1 MIMYDKKTLAAVIRG
16 GALNSRIE
24 EVYGCAA
31 PQTEVYAER
40 LAKVTE
46 GFISTFPE
54 NGQAQVGLYS
64 APGRTE
70 IGGNHTDHQCG
81 CVLAAS
87 VNLDAV
93 AAAAPNGT
101 NVIRFFSEGYGMIEV
116 DLTDTEPVE
125 SEKESTASLIRG
137 MAAQAK
143 ARGFAVSGFDAYCT
157 SSVLGGSGLSS
168 SAAFETLTGVILN
181 DFYCD
186 NTFDAVEIAKM
197 GQKAENI
204 WFGKPSGLMDQSAS
218 SVGGVVAIDFADVEK
233 PVVEKIDLNLAKEGY
248 ALCIVDSR
256 SSHADLTD
264 AYAGIPVEMKS
275 VAALFGQEHL
285 RGLTVQQLMGRTA
298 EIREKCGDRA
308 FLRAM
313 HFVLDNERAQQEAQ
327 ALRDGDFDRF
337 LAIVN
342 ESGHSSYEYLQ
353 NTCVE
358 GAVKNQA
365 VNVALS
371 LCDVLLGG
379 RGAHRVHGG
388 GFAGTV
394 QAFVPLDLL
403 ETFRSSIDA
412 AIGEGSCH
420 VLSIRPVG
428 GAIL

>member
-1 MIMYDKKTLAAVIRG
+1 MHDRKTLAQELGA

-24 EVYGCAA
+24 EVYGCTG
-31 PQTEVYAER
+31 QETNDYAER
-40 LAKVTE
+40 LVRVTE
-46 GFISTFPE
+46 GFDSTFPE
-54 NGQAQVGLYS
+54 NDTEELGLYS

-93 AAAAPNGT
+93 AAAAPNGK

-116 DLTDTEPVE
+116 DLASTDPVE

-137 MAAQAK
+137 MAAQAQ

-197 GQKAENI
+197 GQKTENN

-233 PVVEKIDLNLAKEGY
+233 PIVEKIDLNLAKEGY

-264 AYAGIPVEMKS
+264 AYASIPMEMKS
-275 VAALFGQEHL
+275 VAALFGQEYL
-285 RGLTVQQLMGRTA
+285 RGITVQQLMEKTPQ
-298 EIREKCGDRA
+298 IRETCGDRA
-308 FLRAM
+308 FMRAM
-313 HFVLDNERAQQEAQ
+313 HFVLDNERAQQEAA
-327 ALRDGDFDRF
+327 ALRAGDFSGF
-337 LAIVN
+337 LKLVN

-353 NTCVE
+353 NTAVE
-358 GAVKNQA
+358 GSVRNQA
-365 VNVALS
+365 VNVALA

-394 QAFVPLDLL
+394 QAFVPLDML
-403 ETFRSSIDA
+403 ETFRSGIDA

-428 GAIL
+428 GAVL

>member
-1 MIMYDKKTLAAVIRG
+1 MYDRKTLAQELRRGAV
-16 GALNSRIE
+16 NTRIE
-24 EVYGCAA
+24 EVYGCSS

-40 LAKVTE
+40 LARVAE
-46 GFISTFPE
+46 GFDATFAD
-54 NGQAQVGLYS
+54 NASDRLGLYS

-93 AAAAPNGT
+93 AAAAPNGKNT
-101 NVIRFFSEGYGMIEV
+101 ICFFSEGYGMIEV
-116 DLTDTEPVE
+116 DLDRTEPVE
-125 SEKESTASLIRG
+125 SEKESTAALIRG

-143 ARGFAVSGFDAYCT
+143 ERGFEISGFDAYCT

-197 GQKAENI
+197 GQKAENL

-218 SVGGVVAIDFADVEK
+218 SVGGVVAIDFADVDK

-248 ALCIVDSR
+248 ALCIIDSR

-264 AYAGIPVEMKS
+264 AYASIPEEMKK
-275 VAALFGQEHL
+275 VAALFGQTYL
-285 RGLTVQQLMGRTA
+285 RGITKDQLLQKTA
-298 EIREKCGDRA
+298 EIRSACGDRA

-313 HFVLDNERAQQEAQ
+313 HFVLDNERAQQEAR

-337 LAIVN
+337 LGIVN
-342 ESGHSSYEYLQ
+342 ASGHSSYEYLQ
-353 NTCVE
+353 NTAVE
-358 GAVKNQA
+358 GSVSSQA
-365 VNVALS
+365 VNVALA

-394 QAFVPLDLL
+394 QAFVPLDML
-403 ETFRSSIDA
+403 ETFRAGIDA

>member
-1 MIMYDKKTLAAVIRG
+1 MFDRKTLAQELRRGAV
-16 GALNSRIE
+16 NTRIE
-24 EVYGCAA
+24 EVYGCSS

-40 LAKVTE
+40 LAKVAE
-46 GFISTFPE
+46 GFDATFAG
-54 NGQAQVGLYS
+54 NAADRLGLYS

-93 AAAAPNGT
+93 AAAAPNGKNT
-101 NVIRFFSEGYGMIEV
+101 ICFFSEGYGMIEV
-116 DLTDTEPVE
+116 DLDRTEPVE
-125 SEKESTASLIRG
+125 AEKESTAALIRG

-143 ARGFAVSGFDAYCT
+143 ERGFEISGFDAYCT

-197 GQKAENI
+197 GQKAENH

-218 SVGGVVAIDFADVEK
+218 SVGGVVAIDFADVDK

-248 ALCIVDSR
+248 ALCIIDSR

-264 AYAGIPVEMKS
+264 AYASIPEEMKK
-275 VAALFGQEHL
+275 VAALFGQKVL
-285 RGLTVQQLMGRTA
+285 RGITMDQLLQKTE
-298 EIREKCGDRA
+298 EIRSACGDRA

-313 HFVLDNERAQQEAQ
+313 HFVLDNERAQQEAR
-327 ALRDGDFDRF
+327 ALRDGDFDCF
-337 LAIVN
+337 LQIVN
-342 ESGHSSYEYLQ
+342 ASGHSSYEYLQ
-353 NTCVE
+353 NTAVE
-358 GAVKNQA
+358 GSVDSQA
-365 VNVALS
+365 VNVALA

-394 QAFVPLDLL
+394 QAFVPLDML
-403 ETFRSSIDA
+403 ETFRAGIDA